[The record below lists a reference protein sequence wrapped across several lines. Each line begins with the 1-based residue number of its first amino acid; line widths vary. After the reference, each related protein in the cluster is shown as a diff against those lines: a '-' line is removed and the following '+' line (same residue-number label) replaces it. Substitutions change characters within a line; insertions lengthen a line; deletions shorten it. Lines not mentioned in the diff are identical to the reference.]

1 MRHLSTRLRPAAWL
15 AALLLSLL
23 TASVLVAAPANAM
36 GAPTGSLTWG
46 VKSSWRSY
54 VTMFGG
60 SIEGSGGATVTD
72 GVAAFPLAAADL
84 DEDGVGTVQ
93 YSGAVSY
100 TVPSHGI
107 DITLTDP
114 AVAVGAAGDA
124 VITVAAATQEGD
136 QGRVTLASID
146 EWVTTEADGTLT
158 GTDLATTGAAG
169 AATVFGRYDG
179 EAFDHVTLAYP
190 APVAAEPEPVTPTV
204 TVSKTTDLDGEG
216 ETVTVTGVGFLPATD
231 GSTTGTRPP
240 LAGKF
245 TGIYVTFGK
254 YADTWQPSTGAAS
267 SLRVNND
274 TRWAVP
280 ADSMATIGGVSA
292 GAVELRADG
301 TFTTTLDASDFA
313 PGADGTYGV
322 YTYPGGGAK
331 YAPFETATPV
341 TFAEP
346 EPEPV
351 DPRVTVA
358 PEANVEPGAT
368 VTVSATLP
376 AFVDGTPTSVY
387 VMWCAEGD
395 APVGTAEGRLTG
407 DACDASQQQFLS
419 SVSQYG
425 GAVPATGTVTGD
437 VWEFTTTLTAPD
449 AFGAHVCAASAD
461 ATDACGVFL
470 RPAHTFPGNYSLD
483 QFHPVTFA
491 TPALA
496 QPVVTVA
503 PSTNLA
509 GDGDTVTV
517 TGSGFLPAA
526 DGTTTMAPYYPAPL
540 AGSFSGAYVA
550 FGKFADTWK
559 PSEGAGRTARDTAD
573 VYWGISRETYDALAD
588 TTGYLP
594 IEADGTF
601 SVDLEVSDYA
611 PDAAGNYGVYTYPGG
626 GVTYP
631 LFETATAVSF
641 ATDEPVDPTDPVD
654 PVDPVDPTEPETPVE
669 PTSGDLVWG
678 IDQEFISYVTG
689 PIAAGSVSV
698 SGGAQKSGA
707 LVTFKAAGGDSDLTT
722 GTGTAKFTGSVRFTG
737 HHGALDITLK
747 DPQITLTSSTRAQLT
762 VVVGGTRI
770 AFADLNLGASPRTA
784 GSGSV
789 TLTTVPATLTEA
801 GSAVLTY
808 DAGTALDPVKVT
820 LGASKPASGGGDGSG
835 NGTGNGSGNGSTG
848 SSGSAGGST
857 GGSTGSN
864 GSTTTPVTVTDEPDT
879 STAVVGRL
887 TWGIS
892 SGFRNYVTGPIAQG
906 QISVSG
912 ASSNGST
919 FTFLQT
925 GGNADAEQGSGSA
938 SYGGSVTFTGHHGA
952 LSYTFANPQVRLT
965 SPTRAVLSV
974 SVNGSRMDFA
984 NLGLAFG
991 TRTELDGAVRYAGV
1005 PASLTAAGAAV
1016 LTGPGGQSLGVD
1028 PVTVTFGTDA
1038 ATASAGGTRVVQT
1051 AAVTEETDEIPATPP
1066 ATEGIELD
1074 DDTLAALLAGEV
1086 VTISVPG
1093 FEANEQGIRVVIYS
1107 TPTLLAE
1114 VSADAN
1120 GVAMWTGS
1128 LPASLTGEHTLTFQG
1143 SQDVGIVLDIPAAT
1157 EGMCVA
1163 DASLAWGFKE
1173 SFRSYIESTIANGE
1187 WTLDGVSEEGGI
1199 FTFGDGEAVIDP
1211 ADTTGT
1217 VSWTGSIEFTGH
1229 DGALDTTIANP
1240 VIELS
1245 ADGAYLLLDVS
1256 GETQDGSEVSQTGI
1270 RFAELDLAAAKV
1282 TTEGDVVTIAA
1293 LPATLT
1299 DAGSEAF
1306 GTYPAGEALD
1316 SLSVALTSED
1326 GCIAALAG
1334 GTTTAAEEPEEQPSA
1349 ESSSEAAVETEAQAP
1364 VEESSNAWVWAV
1376 AALAVLAAA
1385 GAAVVTVRRRS

>member
-1 MRHLSTRLRPAAWL
+1 MESSVRHPSTRLRPAAGL
-15 AALLLSLL
+15 AALLLCLL
-23 TASVLVAAPANAM
+23 TASVLVAAPVQAAE
-36 GAPTGSLTWG
+36 APAGSLSWG

-60 SIEGSGGATVTD
+60 SIEGSAGASVAD
-72 GVAAFPLAAADL
+72 GVATFPLGTADV
-84 DEDGVGTVQ
+84 DEDGSGAVQ
-93 YSGAVSY
+93 YAGAVSY
-100 TVPSHGI
+100 AVPSHGI
-107 DITLTDP
+107 HITLSNP
-114 AVAVGAAGDA
+114 AVVIDAAGNA
-124 VITVAAATQEGD
+124 VITVAAVTQDGD
-136 QGRVTLASID
+136 QGRVTLASVD
-146 EWVTTEADGTLT
+146 DWATSQANGTLT
-158 GTDLATTGAAG
+158 GSGLATTGAAG

-179 EAFDHVTLAYP
+179 EAFDPLSLSYP
-190 APVAAEPEPVTPTV
+190 APVAVEPEPEPVTPTV
-204 TVSKTTDLDGEG
+204 TVSKFTDLDGEG
-216 ETVTVTGVGFLPATD
+216 ETVTVTGTGFLPDPQGAT
-231 GSTTGTRPP
+231 SGTRPP

-245 TGIYVTFGK
+245 TGIYVAFGK
-254 YADTWQPSTGAAS
+254 YADAWQPSTGAAS
-267 SLRVNND
+267 STRVNND

-280 ADSMATIGGVSA
+280 EESMATIGGVSA

-301 TFTTTLDASDFA
+301 SFTVNLDASDFA
-313 PGADGTYGV
+313 PEAAGTYGI

-341 TFAEP
+341 TFAQP

-351 DPRVTVA
+351 NPRVTVA
-358 PEANVEPGAT
+358 PEEDVEPGAT

-376 AFVDGTPTSVY
+376 AFLDGAPTSVY
-387 VMWCAEGD
+387 AMWCAEGD

-449 AFGAHVCAASAD
+449 AFGAHVCTASAD
-461 ATDACGVFL
+461 STDACGVFL
-470 RPAHTFPGNYSLD
+470 RLAHTFPGNYSLD

-491 TPALA
+491 APAPA
-496 QPVVTVA
+496 QPVVTVT
-503 PSTNLA
+503 PTTNLDA
-509 GDGDTVTV
+509 DGDTVTV

-526 DGTTTMAPYYPAPL
+526 DGTTTMPPYYPAPL
-540 AGSFSGAYVA
+540 AGSFSGAYIA

-559 PSEGAGRTARDTAD
+559 PSEGAGRTARDAAD
-573 VYWGISRETYDALAD
+573 VYWGIARATYDALAD
-588 TTGYLP
+588 TSGYLP

-601 SVDLEVSDYA
+601 SVDLEVSDFA
-611 PDAAGNYGVYTYPGG
+611 PDAAGHYGVYTYPGG
-626 GVTYP
+626 GVAYP
-631 LFETATAVSF
+631 LFETATALTF
-641 ATDEPVDPTDPVD
+641 AADEPVDPTDPTA
-654 PVDPVDPTEPETPVE
+654 PVDPTDPEAPVE
-669 PTSGDLVWG
+669 PSSGDLVWG

-689 PIAAGSVSV
+689 PIATGTVSV
-698 SGGAQKSGA
+698 SGGAQKSGS
-707 LVTFKAAGGDSDLTT
+707 LFTFTAAGGNSNLTT
-722 GTGTAKFTGSVRFTG
+722 GTGTAKFTGAVRFIG
-737 HHGALDITLK
+737 HHGALDVTLK
-747 DPQITLTSSTRAQLT
+747 DPRITLTSSTKARLT
-762 VVVGGTRI
+762 VAVDGERI
-770 AFADLNLGASPRTA
+770 PLADLNLGASPRKA
-784 GSGSV
+784 SDASV
-789 TLTTVPATLTEA
+789 ILTKVPATLTEA
-801 GSAVLTY
+801 GSSLLTY

-820 LGASKPASGGGDGSG
+820 LGASKPVSGGGDGTGSG
-835 NGTGNGSGNGSTG
+835 SGSHGRSDGGSTGGGTGN
-848 SSGSAGGST
+848 GGST
-857 GGSTGSN
+857 GGSA
-864 GSTTTPVTVTDEPDT
+864 PVTVTDEPDT
-879 STAVVGRL
+879 STGVVGRL

-892 SGFRNYVTGPIAQG
+892 SEFRTYVTGPIAQG

-925 GGNADAEQGSGSA
+925 GGNADAEEGTGSA
-938 SYGGSVTFTGHHGA
+938 SYGGSVTFAGHHGA
-952 LSYTFANPQVRLT
+952 LSYTFANPRVRLT
-965 SPTRAVLSV
+965 SPFRAVLSV

-1051 AAVTEETDEIPATPP
+1051 AAVTEVTDEIPATPP
-1066 ATEGIELD
+1066 AIEGIELD

-1093 FEANEQGIRVVIYS
+1093 FEANEQGIRVIVYS
-1107 TPTLLAE
+1107 TPALLDE

-1120 GVAMWTGS
+1120 GVATWTGS

-1143 SQDVGIVLDIPAAT
+1143 SQDVGIVLDIPAST

-1163 DASLAWGFKE
+1163 DASLAWGFKQ

-1217 VSWTGSIEFTGH
+1217 VSWTGAIEFTGH

-1256 GETQDGSEVSQTGI
+1256 GETQDGSEVSQTAI
-1270 RFAELDLAAAKV
+1270 RFAELDLGAAEM
-1282 TTEGDVVTIAA
+1282 TTEGEVVTMAA

-1299 DAGSEAF
+1299 QAGADAF

-1326 GCIAALAG
+1326 GCAAALAG
-1334 GTTTAAEEPEEQPSA
+1334 GTTVAAEEPEDEPSA
-1349 ESSSEAAVETEAQAP
+1349 EPSAEAAAAEAEAP
-1364 VEESSNAWVWAV
+1364 VEESSNAWIWAV
-1376 AALAVLAAA
+1376 VALAALVAA
-1385 GAAVVTVRRRS
+1385 GAAVVAVRRR